1 MRPVSG
7 VRYEDDP
14 DHPACSVLGL
24 AQCPCPYASSV
35 CDGELHCHRAGDC
48 LAVTRWAARVFQEI
62 QARTSVMMMSLLR
75 STLIHLQDH
84 IYRQCWTDSLSSCVG
99 GAAGWGRLLAGVE
112 QFRARHRGQV
122 SCGG

>member
-1 MRPVSG
+1 MCPARGLARGAAVQRAEAGQVGVSEGGDEMLRPVST

-14 DHPACSVLGL
+14 EHPACSVLGL

-62 QARTSVMMMSLLR
+62 QARTRVMVTALFAMIHPR
-75 STLIHLQDH
+75 TTSTA
-84 IYRQCWTDSLSSCVG
+84 S
-99 GAAGWGRLLAGVE
+99 AGRTP
-112 QFRARHRGQV
+112 
-122 SCGG
+122 

>member
-1 MRPVSG
+1 M
-7 VRYEDDP
+7 
-14 DHPACSVLGL
+14 
-24 AQCPCPYASSV
+24 

-62 QARTSVMMMSLLR
+62 QARTRVMMTALFAM
-75 STLIHLQDH
+75 THPQDH
-84 IYRQCWTDSLSSCVG
+84 IYRECWTDSLSSCVG

-122 SCGG
+122 SYEG

>member
-1 MRPVSG
+1 MCPARGVARGAAVQRAEAGQVGGSEGGNKIFKPG

-14 DHPACSVLGL
+14 EHPACSVLGL

-62 QARTSVMMMSLLR
+62 QARTGIMMMS
-75 STLIHLQDH
+75 
-84 IYRQCWTDSLSSCVG
+84 
-99 GAAGWGRLLAGVE
+99 
-112 QFRARHRGQV
+112 
-122 SCGG
+122 